1 MVSLRGLGADPDC
14 SPEIL
19 LLSPENPLHLSDKDA
34 AQGPQICRPGLS
46 GDILLGPYGY
56 TGKLRPSRGRTHSP
70 SRGGVRIHADD
81 SAGFLLRHPPPG

>member
-34 AQGPQICRPGLS
+34 A
-46 GDILLGPYGY
+46 
-56 TGKLRPSRGRTHSP
+56 
-70 SRGGVRIHADD
+70 
-81 SAGFLLRHPPPG
+81 

>member
-19 LLSPENPLHLSDKDA
+19 LLSPENPLHLSDKDV

-46 GDILLGPYGY
+46 GDILLGPLWIYRETEAQQRQDPQAKKRWGQD
-56 TGKLRPSRGRTHSP
+56 TRR
-70 SRGGVRIHADD
+70 
-81 SAGFLLRHPPPG
+81 